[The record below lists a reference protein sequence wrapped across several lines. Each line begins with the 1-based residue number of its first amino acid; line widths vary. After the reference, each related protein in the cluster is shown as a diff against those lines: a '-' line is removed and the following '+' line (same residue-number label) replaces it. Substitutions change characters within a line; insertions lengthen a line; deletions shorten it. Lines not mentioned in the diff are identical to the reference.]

1 MASSGYPSAYIA
13 ENMGT
18 NFLITHLLVVCL
30 LLTGFFHLIRNKGPR
45 LMRIANFLRRYFC
58 WNFVIVF
65 IFESYLEIALCTV
78 SVIKRWLYNH
88 TLSWDPQGNFNNNSN
103 LAYAVLYLCF
113 VISYPIFLLVLYCVK
128 KKDLDKERFQSYLG
142 GPYHGMKRLHR
153 NRKIIYCTV
162 FLVRRLIFVFTIIIF
177 EE

>member
-1 MASSGYPSAYIA
+1 
-13 ENMGT
+13 
-18 NFLITHLLVVCL
+18 
-30 LLTGFFHLIRNKGPR
+30 
-45 LMRIANFLRRYFC
+45 MRIANFLRRYFC

-88 TLSWDPQGNFNNNSN
+88 TLNWDPQGNFNNNSN